1 MGHTCWS
8 FGRVRV
14 NSPYPKKFNSAC
26 KRGCSAPHCYWS
38 QSSVGEQHDGQVLK
52 ILQAFETYLND
63 HFGACRPRFW
73 RLPDH
78 IVGSCWCH
86 IPRYLGKLYKHLSYM
101 QFHGQFII
109 IFPGKSYR
117 QGAFL
122 LLDCVGKELGTGFRM
137 TPKRARDEWRGREP
151 CLFAIDEMCPDLS
164 LSENGRFTTCSVI
177 FGHFWSFFWGE

>member
-109 IFPGKSYR
+109 IFPSFASFA
-117 QGAFL
+117 Q
-122 LLDCVGKELGTGFRM
+122 VN
-137 TPKRARDEWRGREP
+137 PIVRA
-151 CLFAIDEMCPDLS
+151 LF
-164 LSENGRFTTCSVI
+164 CSWTVLERS
-177 FGHFWSFFWGE
+177 WAPASA